1 MRFILST
8 YTGDLDTFSDDW
20 AFCLVPKGLKP
31 FCGSGRPRILAV
43 CDVDGVA
50 EEAHLVAGG
59 HKSTYVTLDQ
69 YI

>member
-1 MRFILST
+1 MGILPC
-8 YTGDLDTFSDDW
+8 
-20 AFCLVPKGLKP
+20 AQGLKP

-59 HKSTYVTLDQ
+59 HKSTYVRNARSIYLTLMVVPK
-69 YI
+69 IE